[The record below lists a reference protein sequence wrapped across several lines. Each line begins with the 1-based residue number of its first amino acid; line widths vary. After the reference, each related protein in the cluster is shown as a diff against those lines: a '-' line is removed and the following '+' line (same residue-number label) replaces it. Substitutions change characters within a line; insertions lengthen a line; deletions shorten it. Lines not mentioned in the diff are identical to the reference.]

1 MSIEHYF
8 KATVCYNI
16 ESHGYS
22 SSNKGN
28 IFFISQIV
36 ARSEKWCPVDEN
48 NVSRSNWNLTISVS
62 SKCQTSEWMI

>member
-36 ARSEKWCPVDEN
+36 ARSEK
-48 NVSRSNWNLTISVS
+48 
-62 SKCQTSEWMI
+62 